1 MKPRIYKSRGMWICF
16 VLQGP
21 MRKSAMGETAR
32 EAYGNWC
39 RAYAPLVA
47 GNMHPGAVI
56 YSKGAAC
63 LSG

>member
-16 VLQGP
+16 VLQGT
-21 MRKSAMGETAR
+21 MRKSAMGATAR
-32 EAYGNWC
+32 EAYENWC
-39 RAYAPLVA
+39 FAYAPLVA

>member
-47 GNMHPGAVI
+47 NRLGAP
-56 YSKGAAC
+56 A
-63 LSG
+63 